1 MRIRLVGVKLF
12 HLDKET
18 DERTDRRTDG
28 HDESNSLF

>member
-18 DERTDRRTDG
+18 DERTDSRTDG
-28 HDESNSLF
+28 HDSNSLF